1 MLPISSQF
9 NSVESLS
16 CVRFFVTPTD
26 CSMPRFPTHHQLP
39 ELTQTHAHRV
49 SDAIQPSHPLLSPS
63 PLAFN
68 LPQHQ
73 FFASGGQS
81 IGSFIFNISPSVE
94 FSGLISFRMDWLDLL
109 TIQELSRVFTNTTVQ
124 KHQSFGAQL
133 SL

>member
-16 CVRFFVTPTD
+16 CVRFFATPTD

-63 PLAFN
+63 PLTFN